1 MTDSIHESVRTRLA
15 ASGISFVVGGAA
27 ALVLQIVAVRTLGAE
42 LYGQY
47 ATAIAVVALCEL
59 AALNRGGELALGALG
74 SAWVSQRWDDI
85 RALTPAL
92 ARLDRSWAF
101 GAFGVLVLI
110 AFAPVFQ
117 LSFEPYWLLIAGIA
131 IPMQIG
137 YGADKAILIVSGEI
151 ATLATAEI
159 TISLIGASLAVVLLY
174 AFGAIGLIAA
184 YAAAAVIKVVMV
196 RSRANAKRRALPQ
209 GRVGT
214 ALDSRHALSA
224 QLTTTAR
231 NLVMAF
237 GEQADIILLGAF
249 AGPAAAGTYKI
260 AKSLATLP
268 ARAVGP
274 IWASLRPELVKFWF
288 AADRSHL
295 RSVMFRPTL
304 LLLLCGFAVIPICW
318 YFGAPVISRIY
329 GIDGNTVIPALAI
342 LLVGSWIYFGLAGW
356 YRFMMLLDANKWR
369 SLTWSVGQ
377 AMWVVAVGALVASR
391 GPMAMAVIVAVGQ
404 VAISALAVVWLLHST
419 KRPSSPAP

>member
-1 MTDSIHESVRTRLA
+1 MTESSHEPVRTRLA
-15 ASGISFVVGGAA
+15 ASGFSFVIGGAA
-27 ALVLQIVAVRTLGAE
+27 ALLLQILAVRTLGAA

-47 ATAIAVVALCEL
+47 ATVIAVVALCEL

-74 SAWVSQRWDDI
+74 NAWVSQRWVDI
-85 RALTPAL
+85 KVLTPTLVRA
-92 ARLDRSWAF
+92 DQNWAF
-101 GAFGVLVLI
+101 GSFGILVLI
-110 AFAPVFQ
+110 AFLPVFE

-137 YGADKAILIVSGEI
+137 YGADKAILIVSGQI

-159 TISLIGASLAVVLLY
+159 TISLIGTSLAIVLLY
-174 AFGAIGLIAA
+174 AFGAIGLVAA
-184 YAAAAVIKVVMV
+184 YAAAAAIKVVLV
-196 RSRANAKRRALPQ
+196 RRLANAKRRSLPQ
-209 GRVGT
+209 GQEDP
-214 ALDSRHALSA
+214 ALDSRHALSV

-231 NLVMAF
+231 NLVTAF
-237 GEQADIILLGAF
+237 SEQADIILLSAL
-249 AGPAAAGTYKI
+249 AGPAAAGTYKV

-274 IWASLRPELVKFWF
+274 IWASLRPELVRYWF

-304 LLLLCGFAVIPICW
+304 LLLLAGFAAIPICW
-318 YFGAPVISRIY
+318 YFGTPILSRIY
-329 GIDGNTVIPALAI
+329 RIDGTTVIPALTI

-377 AMWVVAVGALVASR
+377 ALWIVAVGALVASR
-391 GPMAMAVIVAVGQ
+391 GPVAMAVIVAIGQ
-404 VAISALAVVWLLHST
+404 MAISALAVAWLVHST
-419 KRPSSPAP
+419 KRPS